1 MDYVI
6 KEFAAKTGLSPF
18 TLRYYEKE
26 KLLTSKRASNGWRYY
41 TEKDVAWVLFL
52 RRLKDTGM
60 PIRRIREYARLR
72 EQGNSTLQQRMQMLQ
87 EHHKF
92 VLEQLAGWQENLMK
106 LEDKI
111 GYYANEIKSCSD
123 LEPE

>member
-1 MDYVI
+1 MDYAI
-6 KEFAAKTGLSPF
+6 KEFAAQTGLSPF

-26 KLLTSKRASNGWRYY
+26 KLLASKRAGNGWRYY

-52 RRLKDTGM
+52 RRLKATGM

-111 GYYANEIKSCSD
+111 GYYANAIKSCEG